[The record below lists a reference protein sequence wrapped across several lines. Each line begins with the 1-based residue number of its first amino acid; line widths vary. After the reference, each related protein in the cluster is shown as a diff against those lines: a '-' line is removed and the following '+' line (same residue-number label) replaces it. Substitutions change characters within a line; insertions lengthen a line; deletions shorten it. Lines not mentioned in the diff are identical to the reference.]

1 MAHGKEPTPV
11 QIEDIN
17 LLDRDVF
24 AKGVPHAWFTHL
36 REHHPIFLHR
46 EPHGPGFWV
55 VSKHADVLAISREPV
70 IYSSDQDRGG
80 VAPLEEPEAA
90 IARPRA
96 KVLIAMD
103 PPEHTR
109 YRKLVNRGFTP
120 RMINALES
128 RIRDLAVRILDRAI
142 AKGSCDFVVDVAAEL
157 PLEVIAELIGVPK
170 EDRKQIF
177 EWTSQALG
185 AADGG
190 EVDPEYF
197 IAEGQAERAQIE
209 MFLYTQELCRQ
220 RRKAP
225 RDDIM
230 SELLRAELDGH
241 ALTDPELSAFFM
253 FLSSAGNETTRNAAA
268 HGLHA
273 FLEDP
278 QQWDKLVQDPDGLI
292 ASATEEILRW
302 ATPVMYLRRNVTRDT
317 ELRGQALK
325 AGDKVSLWYV
335 SANRDEDVFEEPFRF
350 DIERQPNEHVAFGAG
365 GPHFCLGASLARLE
379 LRVLFEELARRVPVL
394 RSLGSPARLR
404 SNIVAGIKHLPVDLR
419 ATPARSS

>member
-1 MAHGKEPTPV
+1 
-11 QIEDIN
+11 
-17 LLDRDVF
+17 
-24 AKGVPHAWFTHL
+24 
-36 REHHPIFLHR
+36 
-46 EPHGPGFWV
+46 
-55 VSKHADVLAISREPV
+55 
-70 IYSSDQDRGG
+70 
-80 VAPLEEPEAA
+80 
-90 IARPRA
+90 
-96 KVLIAMD
+96 
-103 PPEHTR
+103 
-109 YRKLVNRGFTP
+109 
-120 RMINALES
+120 
-128 RIRDLAVRILDRAI
+128 
-142 AKGSCDFVVDVAAEL
+142 
-157 PLEVIAELIGVPK
+157 
-170 EDRKQIF
+170 
-177 EWTSQALG
+177 
-185 AADGG
+185 
-190 EVDPEYF
+190 
-197 IAEGQAERAQIE
+197 
-209 MFLYTQELCRQ
+209 
-220 RRKAP
+220 
-225 RDDIM
+225 M

-278 QQWDKLVQDPDGLI
+278 QQWDKLVRDPDGSI
-292 ASATEEILRW
+292 ESATEEILRW
-302 ATPVMYLRRNVTRDT
+302 STPVMYLRRNVTRDT

-394 RSLGSPARLR
+394 RSLGAPARLR